1 MALSFAVIFVGAAL
15 QGPPESGTTTPPGQA
30 LTRPQTLASIA
41 GQVLGAAAMCESIDS
56 PRIYAAAEKIGQI
69 VEDSTADDK
78 ELTKA
83 KTLFKRG
90 VADGSHSVSIGESD
104 CAAVETDFVAMERR
118 ITR

>member
-1 MALSFAVIFVGAAL
+1 MTLSLAVIFVGAML
-15 QGPPESGTTTPPGQA
+15 QGPPESGTTTPPDQQ

-41 GQVLGAAAMCESIDS
+41 GQVLGAAAMCESIES
-56 PRIYAAAEKIGQI
+56 PRIYAAAEKIGEI
-69 VEDSTADDK
+69 VENSIVDDR

-83 KTLFKRG
+83 KTLFKKG

-104 CAAVETDFVAMERR
+104 CASVEIDFLAMERR